1 MKNKKIIIPAI
12 ALGAIV
18 LGTSLYATGALA
30 FQGPNDQQR
39 DERAQELADKL
50 GIDKDKVSVAMNE
63 IRSERQQARVAEVS
77 SKLDEAVSDGVIT
90 AQQKQ
95 KILDKQAELRE
106 QAGQKRGEMQQWFD
120 DNGIDSDKVHEY
132 IGFGGGMGRGQGGR
146 NCSNN

>member
-1 MKNKKIIIPAI
+1 MKNKKILIPAI
-12 ALGAIV
+12 ALGAVI

-30 FQGPNDQQR
+30 FQGPSDQQR

-77 SKLDEAVSDGVIT
+77 SRLDEAVSDGVIT
-90 AQQKQ
+90 GEQKQ

-106 QAGQKRGEMQQWFD
+106 QPGQKRGEMQQWFD
-120 DNGIDSDKVHEY
+120 DNGIDYDKVHEY
-132 IGFGGGMGRGQGGR
+132 IGFGGGMGRGQGSR